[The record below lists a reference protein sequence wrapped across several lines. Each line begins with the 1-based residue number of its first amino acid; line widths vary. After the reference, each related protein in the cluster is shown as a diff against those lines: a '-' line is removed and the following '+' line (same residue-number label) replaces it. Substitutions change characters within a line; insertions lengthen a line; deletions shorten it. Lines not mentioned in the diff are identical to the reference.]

1 MTKKSTKE
9 RACETSTP
17 RRAQRRISP
26 KAPNGVPV
34 SSRKPRVEP
43 LEAYGSE
50 EEALNL
56 LLGRI
61 TDKLGHRGS
70 EQTQVHEFLTLIL
83 DTDPSL
89 KEELLREIVI
99 RK

>member
-9 RACETSTP
+9 RACETSSP
-17 RRAQRRISP
+17 RRVRRRIP
-26 KAPNGVPV
+26 KNLNGVPV
-34 SSRKPRVEP
+34 SSREVQVVPSQ
-43 LEAYGSE
+43 ACGTD

-61 TDKLGHRGS
+61 TDKLGQRGS
-70 EQTQVHEFLTLIL
+70 EQAQMHEFLTLIL

>member
-1 MTKKSTKE
+1 MTKKSTKQ

-17 RRAQRRISP
+17 RRTQRRIP
-26 KAPNGVPV
+26 KNPNAVPV
-34 SSRKPRVEP
+34 SSRKVEVEP
-43 LEAYGSE
+43 VEACGSE
-50 EEALNL
+50 EEALNV

-70 EQTQVHEFLTLIL
+70 EQAQMHEFLTLIL

>member
-1 MTKKSTKE
+1 MTKKSTKQ

-17 RRAQRRISP
+17 RRTQRHIP
-26 KAPNGVPV
+26 KEPNAVPV
-34 SSRKPRVEP
+34 SSHKVEVEP
-43 LEAYGSE
+43 VEACGSD
-50 EEALNL
+50 EEALNV

-70 EQTQVHEFLTLIL
+70 EQAQMHEFLTLIL

>member
-1 MTKKSTKE
+1 MTKKSTKQ

-17 RRAQRRISP
+17 RRTQRRIR
-26 KAPNGVPV
+26 KNPNAVPV
-34 SSRKPRVEP
+34 SSHKVGVDPVEVC
-43 LEAYGSE
+43 GSE
-50 EEALNL
+50 DEALNV

-70 EQTQVHEFLTLIL
+70 EQAQMHEFLTLIL

>member
-1 MTKKSTKE
+1 MTKKSTKQ
-9 RACETSTP
+9 RACETPSH
-17 RRAQRRISP
+17 RRAQRRTP
-26 KAPNGVPV
+26 KNANTVPV
-34 SSRKPRVEP
+34 SSHKVEVEP
-43 LEAYGSE
+43 VEACGSE
-50 EEALNL
+50 EEALNV

-70 EQTQVHEFLTLIL
+70 EQAQMHEFLTLIL

>member
-9 RACETSTP
+9 KACETSTP
-17 RRAQRRISP
+17 RRGTRRIH

-34 SSRKPRVEP
+34 SSRKEQVEP
-43 LEAYGSE
+43 LQACGSE
-50 EEALNL
+50 QEALNL

-70 EQTQVHEFLTLIL
+70 EQAQMHEFLTLIL

>member
-9 RACETSTP
+9 RACETSSP
-17 RRAQRRISP
+17 RRVRRRIP
-26 KAPNGVPV
+26 KNPNGVPV
-34 SSRKPRVEP
+34 SSHKVQVDPVE
-43 LEAYGSE
+43 ACGSE
-50 EEALNL
+50 EKALNV

-70 EQTQVHEFLTLIL
+70 EQAQMHEFLTLIL

>member
-1 MTKKSTKE
+1 MTKKSTKQ
-9 RACETSTP
+9 RASETYTP
-17 RRAQRRISP
+17 RRTQRHIP
-26 KAPNGVPV
+26 KETNAVPV
-34 SSRKPRVEP
+34 PSHKVE
-43 LEAYGSE
+43 ACGSE
-50 EEALNL
+50 EEALNV

-70 EQTQVHEFLTLIL
+70 EQAQMHEFLTLIL

>member
-1 MTKKSTKE
+1 MRPPHLAARSATFPKNQ
-9 RACETSTP
+9 TP
-17 RRAQRRISP
+17 SP
-26 KAPNGVPV
+26 FRHKVE
-34 SSRKPRVEP
+34 VEP
-43 LEAYGSE
+43 VEACGSE
-50 EEALNL
+50 EEALNV

-70 EQTQVHEFLTLIL
+70 EQAQMHEFLTLIL